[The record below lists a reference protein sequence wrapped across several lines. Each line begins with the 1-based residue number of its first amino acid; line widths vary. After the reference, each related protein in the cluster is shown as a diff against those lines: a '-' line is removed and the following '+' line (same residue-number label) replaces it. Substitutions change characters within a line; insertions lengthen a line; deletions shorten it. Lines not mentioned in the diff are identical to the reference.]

1 MSLNEEILSAT
12 PVPYSEGR
20 LFLIDEE
27 IRPACNLGCLSSFD
41 TGLQSFSSQKAAT
54 VTANKH
60 VEELYTAILSHA
72 DAAELE
78 LKVST
83 CFNSSFNTGGILAIY
98 SAFVGEAT
106 DEVKRWSKRDL
117 VAELIANSVPFMTWN
132 AFDAHVQAI
141 MTLDAAKE
149 VRPPCYWAEAWNAFA
164 AASKFKAPEAAPESA
179 PKRPA
184 SRVEPKS
191 AGFIIGKV
199 APVGGVDVPQPKRQP
214 LSCSLAGCVNL
225 ARVRCSDCTKAFC
238 RDHSLAGD
246 HECDAL
252 LLYASGDDV
261 ADPVESDEEGMP
273 LSKLKKVL
281 DRRSPSGGQ
290 LSLDKLTTAL
300 NGFADRL
307 SQGRPPAHP
316 SGTPSSAT
324 AYNQFLANTKA
335 LLAANEFVNPCA
347 LAPERMEKLK
357 QLPRRLDSES
367 TVSLFGG
374 VGEVSLSVGRTE
386 SSVPIVRSLTTFFSG
401 FRALVGI
408 IATIPA
414 RNHQVQDRLEWC
426 GWLESSCHIVDQA
439 SKLEFALQFTLDNL
453 KSDSWMQ
460 ILHQSGL
467 KHISYLLPSAI
478 RARDTPGESLAAER
492 RLKANADKR
501 AAESK
506 RKLQKKQAGQA
517 SQPAA
522 PTATK
527 VCLSRTKDLG
537 ANPCRF
543 GAGCKFLHVCPRPL
557 CSGADHTYHDC
568 PNK

>member
-1 MSLNEEILSAT
+1 M
-12 PVPYSEGR
+12 
-20 LFLIDEE
+20 
-27 IRPACNLGCLSSFD
+27 
-41 TGLQSFSSQKAAT
+41 
-54 VTANKH
+54 
-60 VEELYTAILSHA
+60 
-72 DAAELE
+72 
-78 LKVST
+78 
-83 CFNSSFNTGGILAIY
+83 
-98 SAFVGEAT
+98 
-106 DEVKRWSKRDL
+106 
-117 VAELIANSVPFMTWN
+117 
-132 AFDAHVQAI
+132 
-141 MTLDAAKE
+141 
-149 VRPPCYWAEAWNAFA
+149 
-164 AASKFKAPEAAPESA
+164 
-179 PKRPA
+179 
-184 SRVEPKS
+184 
-191 AGFIIGKV
+191 
-199 APVGGVDVPQPKRQP
+199 
-214 LSCSLAGCVNL
+214 
-225 ARVRCSDCTKAFC
+225 
-238 RDHSLAGD
+238 
-246 HECDAL
+246 
-252 LLYASGDDV
+252 
-261 ADPVESDEEGMP
+261 
-273 LSKLKKVL
+273 
-281 DRRSPSGGQ
+281 
-290 LSLDKLTTAL
+290 
-300 NGFADRL
+300 
-307 SQGRPPAHP
+307 
-316 SGTPSSAT
+316 
-324 AYNQFLANTKA
+324 
-335 LLAANEFVNPCA
+335 
-347 LAPERMEKLK
+347 
-357 QLPRRLDSES
+357 
-367 TVSLFGG
+367 
-374 VGEVSLSVGRTE
+374 
-386 SSVPIVRSLTTFFSG
+386 
-401 FRALVGI
+401 GI